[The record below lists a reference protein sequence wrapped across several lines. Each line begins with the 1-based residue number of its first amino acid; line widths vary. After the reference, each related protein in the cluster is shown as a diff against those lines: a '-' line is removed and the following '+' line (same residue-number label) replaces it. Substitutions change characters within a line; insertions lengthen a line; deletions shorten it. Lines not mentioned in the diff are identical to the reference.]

1 MSELGIFLN
10 NSSRIKEE
18 LKEFYSKLSSGH
30 QVDPSYILEIIKE
43 QDFTPDFFEI
53 LNNLAFYYEEKKMP
67 EISYVIY
74 KKLSLFSDKY
84 LGKVIK
90 GAFSQGEL
98 FLAELAG
105 RKYLNYLV
113 RRKNFKVGLELID
126 ELVKRGIGKDYIKY
140 YGIIFSVLKGDV
152 KNFENL
158 FAHFK
163 YDLFSYSSYKMA
175 LIVLN
180 FTQGKET
187 KWQPLKGF
195 KKLKLLKLFFSIKDL
210 EEENNIL
217 RKEFFNL
224 LFDFKCLYPSD
235 NFGLILLS
243 QYSRFFN
250 SEPLKLAVNN
260 YLQNNK
266 KKLTKEEYYKAIQS
280 NQIIHKSPAKAV
292 VPNNLE
298 KENNQLSFLGK
309 KIIGSKEILDKE
321 TFINERCM
329 IKVCELLDD
338 EIIFKFYN
346 DFIVCFLTMRFYE
359 VANSVLD
366 RVEKNIAAFNVEEKI
381 GHEYLRINV
390 LLEDKKYWE
399 ALTRSENLLLSYPLI
414 PEEEKC
420 FLYLKA
426 EANFFLGRKKDAK
439 EIYLKIKETSPS
451 YRLVENRLLEIE
463 INK

>member
-1 MSELGIFLN
+1 
-10 NSSRIKEE
+10 
-18 LKEFYSKLSSGH
+18 
-30 QVDPSYILEIIKE
+30 
-43 QDFTPDFFEI
+43 
-53 LNNLAFYYEEKKMP
+53 
-67 EISYVIY
+67 
-74 KKLSLFSDKY
+74 
-84 LGKVIK
+84 
-90 GAFSQGEL
+90 
-98 FLAELAG
+98 
-105 RKYLNYLV
+105 
-113 RRKNFKVGLELID
+113 
-126 ELVKRGIGKDYIKY
+126 
-140 YGIIFSVLKGDV
+140 
-152 KNFENL
+152 
-158 FAHFK
+158 
-163 YDLFSYSSYKMA
+163 MA

-180 FTQGKET
+180 FSQGKET